1 MFNTVHCQKD
11 AKGLLMIRL
20 SNILGVY
27 RLALPLAVSN
37 LIVFA
42 SGAIDYFFIGRLG
55 EQELAAASLAFN
67 LYFFIKILGD
77 GIILAIIPMLGKLV
91 EAGAYKEATQVV
103 LNSVIALAVVS
114 LLASTFLI
122 GGEWL
127 LNVLEQ
133 PRELTS
139 LMFPLFLSL
148 TISLLP
154 SFVFTILVTYLSVL
168 HAPWEVFKQSLLYLL
183 AKLLVGYCLFTV
195 FDVGLPSVGISTLLC
210 SFMAIL
216 VAGDHLYRK
225 RRIVFSANRFKF
237 SRHLVSQVL
246 AIGTPIGLLELSTI
260 ASTMVAAFFMSPF
273 GESAIAA
280 NALAVLSIEIVI
292 VLMFGFSDAS
302 AILVSKSISLS
313 ESRRNII
320 SVLFAGLL
328 FSIVLL
334 LVMFAFKGDIPILFL
349 PDSSGSADTLQLTE
363 DFIEIAL
370 FLFVFDSVAII
381 LRGVMQGYGETGK
394 QLFIS
399 LLGNWPIGLGLG
411 LALAYAGGF
420 DAKGIWYGM
429 AAGHLFTFAGMV
441 LLVIFR
447 DKEQRLDS
455 KARSLTS

>member
-1 MFNTVHCQKD
+1 
-11 AKGLLMIRL
+11 MIRL
-20 SNILGVY
+20 SNVLGVY

-77 GIILAIIPMLGKLV
+77 GIILAIIPMLGKV
-91 EAGAYKEATQVV
+91 VDGKDYKAATQVV
-103 LNSVIALAVVS
+103 LNSIIALSLVS
-114 LLASTFLI
+114 LLATPFLI
-122 GGEWL
+122 SGEWL
-127 LNVLEQ
+127 LNILGQ
-133 PRELTS
+133 PLELTS

-154 SFVFTILVTYLSVL
+154 SFVFVILVTYLSVL
-168 HAPWEVFKQSLLYLL
+168 HEPWEVFKQSLLYLL
-183 AKLLVGYCLFTV
+183 AKLIVGYCLFSV
-195 FDVGLPSVGISTLLC
+195 LEFGLSSVGISTLLC
-210 SFMAIL
+210 SMFAIF
-216 VAGDHLYRK
+216 VVGHHLYRK
-225 RRIVFSANRFKF
+225 RQVVFFANKFKL
-237 SRHLVSQVL
+237 SKHLVSQVL
-246 AIGTPIGLLELSTI
+246 SIGTPIGLLELSTI

-302 AILVSKSISLS
+302 AILVSKSVSLS

-320 SVLFAGLL
+320 SVLVAGLL

-334 LVMFAFKGDIPILFL
+334 LVMFIFKGDIPMLFL
-349 PDSSGSADTLQLTE
+349 PDTSESAHTLQLSE

-370 FLFVFDSVAII
+370 FLFIFDSVAII
-381 LRGVMQGYGETGK
+381 LRGVMQGYGETGM
-394 QLFIS
+394 QFFIS
-399 LLGNWPIGLGLG
+399 LMGNWPIGLGLG

-420 DAKGIWYGM
+420 GAKGIWYGM
-429 AAGHLFTFAGMV
+429 AAGHLFTFVGMV

-447 DKEQRLDS
+447 EKEQRLES
-455 KARSLTS
+455 KVRSLIS